1 MASETT
7 STATGIQLRKRPR
20 PATPAQLS
28 ENEMLR
34 ALREELITLR
44 EDRRLQQERE
54 AELLTRLQQRDD
66 ALQRFEQTQLSLSN
80 NILPANG
87 VTFAENSRYEL
98 GYKLKPDV
106 YDGSVPLTEYL
117 NQFNLIS
124 RSNGWSDS
132 AKTVALASC
141 LRGKARTVLEGIAEI
156 ESLTF
161 SDLKAKL
168 ELRFGEEL
176 SAQSCYLQFTNR
188 KQKNGEELS
197 ALGSD
202 LERLAR
208 LAYPECSHEVRDKIA
223 CAQFISALSDGFV
236 KRTLQ
241 LEGINSLRLAVQR
254 AIAIKVIQ
262 KNGFIQKFNNNYRGK
277 FNFEKARNDKEKNE
291 SKDETKVQK
300 KKFQNFHSK
309 YENNVECWQCE
320 AKGHYRSDCPS
331 LKSEKQGN

>member
-1 MASETT
+1 MMTTATT
-7 STATGIQLRKRPR
+7 SCAAGIQLRKRPR

-28 ENEMLR
+28 DTETLR
-34 ALREELITLR
+34 VLREELLTLR

-66 ALQRFEQTQLSLSN
+66 ALLRFEQLSQLSPSN
-80 NILPANG
+80 NIPPANG
-87 VTFAENSRYEL
+87 VSLSENSRYEL

-106 YDGSVPLTEYL
+106 YDGSVPLREYL

-124 RSNGWSDS
+124 RSNDWSDS

-141 LRGKARTVLEGIAEI
+141 LRGKARSVLDGIAEL

-161 SDLKAKL
+161 LDLKAKL

-188 KQKNGEELS
+188 KQKFGEELA

-202 LERLAR
+202 IERLAR
-208 LAYPECSHEVRDKIA
+208 LAYPECSHEVRDEIA
-223 CAQFISALSDGFV
+223 CAQFISALTDGFV

-241 LEGINSLRLAVQR
+241 LEGVNSLQLAVQR
-254 AIAIKVIQ
+254 SIAITVIQ
-262 KNGFIQKFNNNYRGK
+262 ESSFSERG
-277 FNFEKARNDKEKNE
+277 E
-291 SKDETKVQK
+291 
-300 KKFQNFHSK
+300 
-309 YENNVECWQCE
+309 EN
-320 AKGHYRSDCPS
+320 
-331 LKSEKQGN
+331 